1 MCYLL
6 LHQKARRKPDMKVN
20 FLRARQLSS
29 ITEQGDLLKTLTH
42 QAAQNGMLIK
52 LGLKSGN
59 LMN

>member
-6 LHQKARRKPDMKVN
+6 LHQKARGKPDMKVN